1 MRIRLK
7 RVNFGLSKTG
17 LTTVGYTIYDD
28 AGNELVARSAS
39 GVFEYGDTGIYAAK
53 ISLPERSEFTLI
65 WDTGEASPRY
75 APDEDTAQLDI
86 IQEET
91 DRIRVIWNTLQNTG
105 EAYAKLA
112 DKINKLK
119 APDNRK
125 DFEDV
130 VKEIKKIVIPVIPT
144 VDEIKKALTVTVKA
158 PDVQVKDYSDKIEKV
173 RELVVALGVSFN
185 RLPREY
191 DSLASSISKIQ
202 SAVNIIYGGVNENKE
217 GLRSTS
223 SGILTLMKELKQEL
237 KDAQEALERSIVEN
251 TKIDKTVKDLVTA
264 NGIGK
269 IIENM
274 SDSNRQREQLRIS
287 LGIK

>member
-91 DRIRVIWNTLQNTG
+91 DRIRVIWNTLQNMG
-105 EAYAKLA
+105 EVFATLI
-112 DKINKLK
+112 DKINKI
-119 APDNRK
+119 AGVDNKK
-125 DFEDV
+125 DFDAV
-130 VKEIKKIVIPVIPT
+130 LKEIKGIVIPKIAT
-144 VDEIKKALTVTVKA
+144 LDEIKAALKVTVNPKINV
-158 PDVQVKDYSDKIEKV
+158 PEIKIPDYSSYFQVLNSRLANVLSEVKINAKE
-173 RELVVALGVSFN
+173 A
-185 RLPREY
+185 
-191 DSLASSISKIQ
+191 ISKAE
-202 SAVNIIYGGVNENKE
+202 SNSGAVKSHVGSLE
-217 GLRSTS
+217 GLLRNLQKEISELQEHIRVVNS
-223 SGILTLMKELKQEL
+223 NISDKVKPADLLKDIFNILKQAEDLKVLSEDYQKKIKGLQVSGI
-237 KDAQEALERSIVEN
+237 S
-251 TKIDKTVKDLVTA
+251 
-264 NGIGK
+264 
-269 IIENM
+269 
-274 SDSNRQREQLRIS
+274 
-287 LGIK
+287 